1 MPGEVDYYE
10 TLGVN
15 KDATQDEIKRA
26 YRRLARQYH
35 PDVNP
40 GDKQA
45 EEKFKAINEA
55 YEVLSDPEKRRAYD
69 LFGRA
74 GVRGGTAEPD
84 FGFGNF
90 GNIGDLFDLFFGSGA
105 TRTETSTRQRGNDL
119 RVDVEVT
126 LEEIASGAPKTVQY
140 VRFQT
145 CDRCDGYGAEPGT
158 TPETCSTCRGSGRVR
173 HTQHTLLGT
182 VSTVATCS
190 SCRGEGKVIAS
201 PCTECRGEGRKRN
214 MVERTVRVP
223 LGVEDGTAVQLLG
236 EGDSGKRGGE
246 SGDLYV
252 VFHLRPHERFE
263 REGSNLRT
271 KVTISFAQAALG
283 ATILVKGLGEEVSIE
298 IPPGTQ
304 PGNVIR
310 LAGKG
315 LPDRRHGRGD
325 LLVNINV
332 QVPTHLNEVQRGLL
346 RQFAAACGERFTDVP
361 EEEKSFFE
369 KFISGLKGEKS

>member
-10 TLGVN
+10 TLGVSR
-15 KDATQDEIKRA
+15 DATLEEIKRA

-74 GVRGGTAEPD
+74 GVRGGTTEPD
-84 FGFGNF
+84 FGFGDF
-90 GNIGDLFDLFFGSGA
+90 GNIGDLFDLFFGTGGA
-105 TRTETSTRQRGNDL
+105 RTETPRAQRGNDL

-126 LEEIASGAPKTVQY
+126 LEEVASGAPKTIQY
-140 VRFQT
+140 ARFQT
-145 CDRCDGYGAEPGT
+145 CTRCEGSGAEPGE
-158 TPETCSTCRGSGRVR
+158 TPSTCSTCRGSGRVR

-182 VSTVATCS
+182 ISTVVTCPN
-190 SCRGEGKVIAS
+190 CHGEGKVIS
-201 PCTECRGEGRKRN
+201 RPCTQCRGEGRVRN
-214 MVERTVRVP
+214 VVERTIRVP
-223 LGVEDGTAVQLLG
+223 LGVEDGTAVQFLG
-236 EGDSGKRGGE
+236 EGDSGRRGGDN
-246 SGDLYV
+246 GDLYV
-252 VFHLRPHERFE
+252 VFHVRPHDRFE
-263 REGSNLRT
+263 REGSNLHTRL
-271 KVTISFAQAALG
+271 TISFAQAALG
-283 ATILVKGLGEEVSIE
+283 ATVKVRGLDEDIELE

-304 PGNVIR
+304 PGSVFR
-310 LAGKG
+310 LSGKG
-315 LPDRRHGRGD
+315 LPNRRQGRGD
-325 LLVNINV
+325 LLVHVNIH
-332 QVPTHLNEVQRGLL
+332 VPTHLNEVQRGLL

-369 KFISGLKGEKS
+369 KFISGLKGEKG

>member
-10 TLGVN
+10 TLGVSR
-15 KDATQDEIKRA
+15 DATQEEIKRA

-84 FGFGNF
+84 FGFGDF
-90 GNIGDLFDLFFGSGA
+90 GNIGDLFDLFFGSGGA
-105 TRTETSTRQRGNDL
+105 RTETPRAQRGNDL

-126 LEEIASGAPKTVQY
+126 LEEIASGAPKTIQY
-140 VRFQT
+140 ARFQT
-145 CDRCDGYGAEPGT
+145 CTRCEGSGAEPGESPT
-158 TPETCSTCRGSGRVR
+158 TCSTCRGSGRVR

-182 VSTVATCS
+182 ISTVVTCPN
-190 SCRGEGKVIAS
+190 CHGEGRVIAR
-201 PCTECRGEGRKRN
+201 PCTQCRGEGRVRQ
-214 MVERTVRVP
+214 MVERTIRVP
-223 LGVEDGTAVQLLG
+223 LGVEDGTAVQFLG
-236 EGDSGKRGGE
+236 EGDSGRRGGE
-246 SGDLYV
+246 AGDLYV
-252 VFHLRPHERFE
+252 VFHVRPHERFE
-263 REGSNLRT
+263 RDGSNLHT
-271 KVTISFAQAALG
+271 KLTISFAQAALG
-283 ATILVKGLGEEVSIE
+283 ATVKVRGLDEDIALE
-298 IPPGTQ
+298 IQPGTQ
-304 PGNVIR
+304 PGSVIR
-310 LAGKG
+310 LQGKG
-315 LPDRRHGRGD
+315 LPNRRQGRGD
-325 LLVNINV
+325 LLVHINIH
-332 QVPTHLNEVQRGLL
+332 VPTHLNEVQRGLL

>member
-10 TLGVN
+10 TLGVSR
-15 KDATQDEIKRA
+15 DATLEEIKRA

-74 GVRGGTAEPD
+74 GVRGGTTEPD
-84 FGFGNF
+84 FGFGDF
-90 GNIGDLFDLFFGSGA
+90 GNIGDLFDLFFGTGGA
-105 TRTETSTRQRGNDL
+105 RTETPRAQRGNDL

-126 LEEIASGAPKTVQY
+126 LEEVASGAPKTIQY
-140 VRFQT
+140 ARFQT
-145 CDRCDGYGAEPGT
+145 CTRCEGSGAEPGE
-158 TPETCSTCRGSGRVR
+158 TPSTCSTCRGSGRVR

-182 VSTVATCS
+182 ISTVVTCPN
-190 SCRGEGKVIAS
+190 CHGEGKVIS
-201 PCTECRGEGRKRN
+201 RPCTQCRGEGRVRN
-214 MVERTVRVP
+214 VVERTIRVP
-223 LGVEDGTAVQLLG
+223 LGVEDGTAVQFLG
-236 EGDSGKRGGE
+236 EGDSGRRGGDN
-246 SGDLYV
+246 GDLYV
-252 VFHLRPHERFE
+252 VFHVRPHERFE
-263 REGSNLRT
+263 REGSNLHT
-271 KVTISFAQAALG
+271 KLTISFAQAALG
-283 ATILVKGLGEEVSIE
+283 ATVKVRGLDEDIELE

-304 PGNVIR
+304 PGSVFR
-310 LAGKG
+310 LSGKG
-315 LPDRRHGRGD
+315 LPNRRQGRGD
-325 LLVNINV
+325 LLVHVNIH
-332 QVPTHLNEVQRGLL
+332 VPTHLNEVQRGLL

-369 KFISGLKGEKS
+369 KFISGLKGEKG

>member
-10 TLGVN
+10 TLGVSR
-15 KDATQDEIKRA
+15 DATLEEIKRA

-84 FGFGNF
+84 FGFGDF
-90 GNIGDLFDLFFGSGA
+90 GNIGDLFDLFFGTGGA
-105 TRTETSTRQRGNDL
+105 RTETPRAQRGNDL
-119 RVDVEVT
+119 RVDVEIT
-126 LEEIASGAPKTVQY
+126 LEEVASGAPKTIQY
-140 VRFQT
+140 ARFQT
-145 CDRCDGYGAEPGT
+145 CTRCEGSGAEPGE
-158 TPETCSTCRGSGRVR
+158 TPSTCSTCRGSGRVR

-182 VSTVATCS
+182 ISTVVTCPN
-190 SCRGEGKVIAS
+190 CHGEGKVIS
-201 PCTECRGEGRKRN
+201 RPCTQCRGEGRVRN
-214 MVERTVRVP
+214 VVERTIRVP
-223 LGVEDGTAVQLLG
+223 LGVEDGTAVQFLG
-236 EGDSGKRGGE
+236 EGDSGRRGGDN
-246 SGDLYV
+246 GDLYV
-252 VFHLRPHERFE
+252 VFHVRPHDRFE
-263 REGSNLRT
+263 REGSNLHT
-271 KVTISFAQAALG
+271 KLTISFAQAALG
-283 ATILVKGLGEEVSIE
+283 ATVKVRGLDEDIELE

-304 PGNVIR
+304 PGSVFR
-310 LAGKG
+310 LSGKG
-315 LPDRRHGRGD
+315 LPNRRQGRGD
-325 LLVNINV
+325 LLVHVNIH
-332 QVPTHLNEVQRGLL
+332 VPTHLNEVQRGLL

-369 KFISGLKGEKS
+369 KFISGLKGEKG

>member
-10 TLGVN
+10 TLGVSR
-15 KDATQDEIKRA
+15 DATLEEIKRA

-74 GVRGGTAEPD
+74 GVRGGTTEPD
-84 FGFGNF
+84 FGFGDF
-90 GNIGDLFDLFFGSGA
+90 GNIGDLFDLFFGTGGA
-105 TRTETSTRQRGNDL
+105 RTETPRAQRGNDL

-126 LEEIASGAPKTVQY
+126 LEEVASGAPKTIQY
-140 VRFQT
+140 ARFQT
-145 CDRCDGYGAEPGT
+145 CTRCEGSGAEPGE
-158 TPETCSTCRGSGRVR
+158 TPSTCSTCRGSGRVR

-182 VSTVATCS
+182 ISTVVTCPN
-190 SCRGEGKVIAS
+190 CHGEGKVIS
-201 PCTECRGEGRKRN
+201 RPCTQCRGEGRVRN
-214 MVERTVRVP
+214 VVERTIRVP
-223 LGVEDGTAVQLLG
+223 LGVEDGTAVQFLG
-236 EGDSGKRGGE
+236 EGDSGRRGGDN
-246 SGDLYV
+246 GDLYV
-252 VFHLRPHERFE
+252 VFHVRPHDRFE
-263 REGSNLRT
+263 REGSNLHT
-271 KVTISFAQAALG
+271 KLTISFAQAALG
-283 ATILVKGLGEEVSIE
+283 ATVKVRGLDEDIELE

-304 PGNVIR
+304 PGSVFR
-310 LAGKG
+310 LSGKG
-315 LPDRRHGRGD
+315 LPNRRQGRGD
-325 LLVNINV
+325 LLVHVNIH
-332 QVPTHLNEVQRGLL
+332 VPTHLNEVQRGLL

-369 KFISGLKGEKS
+369 KFISGLKGEKG

>member
-10 TLGVN
+10 TLGVSR
-15 KDATQDEIKRA
+15 DATLEEIKRA

-74 GVRGGTAEPD
+74 GVRGGTTEPD
-84 FGFGNF
+84 FGFGDF
-90 GNIGDLFDLFFGSGA
+90 GNIGDLFDLFFGTGGA
-105 TRTETSTRQRGNDL
+105 RTETPRAQRGNDL

-126 LEEIASGAPKTVQY
+126 LEEVASGAPKTIQY
-140 VRFQT
+140 ARFQT
-145 CDRCDGYGAEPGT
+145 CTRCEGSGAESGE
-158 TPETCSTCRGSGRVR
+158 TPSTCSTCRGSGRVR

-182 VSTVATCS
+182 ISTVVTCPN
-190 SCRGEGKVIAS
+190 CHGEGRVIS
-201 PCTECRGEGRKRN
+201 RPCTQCRGEGRVRN
-214 MVERTVRVP
+214 VVERTIRVP
-223 LGVEDGTAVQLLG
+223 LGVEDGTAVQFLG
-236 EGDSGKRGGE
+236 EGDSGRRGGDN
-246 SGDLYV
+246 GDLYV
-252 VFHLRPHERFE
+252 VFHVRPHERFE
-263 REGSNLRT
+263 REGSNLHT
-271 KVTISFAQAALG
+271 KLTISFAQAALG
-283 ATILVKGLGEEVSIE
+283 ATVKVRGLDEDIELE

-304 PGNVIR
+304 PGSVFR
-310 LAGKG
+310 LSGKG
-315 LPDRRHGRGD
+315 LPNRRQGRGD
-325 LLVNINV
+325 LLVHVNIH
-332 QVPTHLNEVQRGLL
+332 VPTHLNEVQRGLL

-369 KFISGLKGEKS
+369 KFISGLKGEKG